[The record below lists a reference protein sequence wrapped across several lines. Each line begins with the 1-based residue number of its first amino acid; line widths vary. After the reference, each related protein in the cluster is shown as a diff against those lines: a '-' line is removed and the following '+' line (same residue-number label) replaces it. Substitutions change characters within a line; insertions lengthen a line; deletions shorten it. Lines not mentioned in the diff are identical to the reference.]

1 MMCTPEYSVRVPEY
15 QESIFEKVIE
25 PLQRWQNAQ
34 INLFILDRKN
44 LRPTNY
50 EIQKKLFETQM
61 LAEEIEMKKILD
73 IK

>member
-1 MMCTPEYSVRVPEY
+1 MCTPEYSVRVPEY